1 MKAHCFALL
10 VHDRPDPLDLLKS
23 ALKEL
28 YVETYSVRNCEEARR
43 LIPQTQPQL
52 VFTDT
57 VLPDGSWTDVIELAE
72 NASSPVNVIVVG
84 TIKDINFYLTALER
98 GAFDFVLPP
107 FERDSLDFIVQS
119 AAQDARLRRQAQARV
134 AIA

>member
-1 MKAHCFALL
+1 MKSHCFALL
-10 VHDRPDPLDLLKS
+10 VHDRPDPLDLLKM

-28 YVETYSVRNCEEARR
+28 SIETYSVRNCEEAKR

-57 VLPDGSWTDVIELAE
+57 ALPDGSWRDVIELAE
-72 NASSPVNVIVVG
+72 KIGLPVNVIVVG
-84 TIKDINFYLTALER
+84 TIEDVKFYLTALER

-107 FERDSLDFIVQS
+107 FELDALDFIVQS
-119 AAQDARLRRQAQARV
+119 ASQNTRIRRQAQAL
-134 AIA
+134 AAMA